1 MRFGT
6 LDDQPQSN
14 GAQGSGKSGG
24 ERGDFYGSAAVEGFE
39 IFWRQALS
47 WSIGMLVGGENV
59 DKHRSVSGKLLLT
72 AGARDAD
79 DYRG

>member
-14 GAQGSGKSGG
+14 GTQGSGKSGG
-24 ERGDFYGSAAVEGFE
+24 ERGDFYGSAAVEDFE
-39 IFWRQALS
+39 ILWSQALS
-47 WSIGMLVGGENV
+47 WKIGMLVGGENV
-59 DKHRSVSGKLLLT
+59 DKHRSVSWKLLLT

-79 DYRG
+79 DYRC